1 MRAALVGSGLIALAF
16 GLGLTAAQAL
26 VLKPSL
32 PTVESA
38 ATPAAMC
45 GRTCRN
51 GGRYIPGPPEVCAAA
66 GLEYCGSSRER
77 RDERREEKR
86 CTTTRI
92 VRPDGTTITKRSC
105 D

>member
-1 MRAALVGSGLIALAF
+1 MRAALVGAGLIALALGF
-16 GLGLTAAQAL
+16 GLTDA
-26 VLKPSL
+26 
-32 PTVESA
+32 E
-38 ATPAAMC
+38 AAMC
-45 GRTCRN
+45 GRTCLG

-66 GLEYCGSSRER
+66 GLAYCGPSRER
-77 RDERREEKR
+77 EREGRGRRDEKR